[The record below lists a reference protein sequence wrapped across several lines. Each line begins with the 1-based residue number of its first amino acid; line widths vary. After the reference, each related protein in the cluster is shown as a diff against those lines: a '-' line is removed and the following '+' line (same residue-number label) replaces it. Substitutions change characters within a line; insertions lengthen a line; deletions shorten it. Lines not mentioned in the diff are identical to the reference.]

1 MHLGFHI
8 FDVGFQSRNS
18 EAGKPMV
25 FVTTML
31 LLALIVLMN
40 SSAIYLRNR
49 LRKKFESSQF

>member
-25 FVTTML
+25 FVTTFL
-31 LLALIVLMN
+31 LITLVAIMN
-40 SSAIYLRNR
+40 ATAIYVRNR
-49 LRKKFESSQF
+49 LKKKFVTGHF